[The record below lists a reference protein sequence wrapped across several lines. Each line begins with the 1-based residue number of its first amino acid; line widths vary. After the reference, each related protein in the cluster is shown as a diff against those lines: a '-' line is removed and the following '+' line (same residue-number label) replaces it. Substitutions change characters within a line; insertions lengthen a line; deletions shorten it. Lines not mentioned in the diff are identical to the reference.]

1 MCMRMDLTYT
11 IMWYHCAEHVLTD
24 EDQLRKTTLAQL
36 TPMPDAQA
44 FLDAQ
49 AVEPVT
55 TLVLT
60 SAHIKSRTG
69 INYSETKHSLA
80 NQIHIT
86 KHELYLFLR

>member
-1 MCMRMDLTYT
+1 MCMGMDLTYT
-11 IMWYHCAEHVLTD
+11 IMWDHCAEHVLTD

-55 TLVLT
+55 TLVRT
-60 SAHIKSRTG
+60 SAHIKSRT
-69 INYSETKHSLA
+69 KDRM
-80 NQIHIT
+80 Q
-86 KHELYLFLR
+86 KHETDGSKEGARMLRVKH